1 MIEYSNKSEAMRELN
16 NLITMYTACRKR
28 QEHLRS
34 YIRNNGSEK
43 DTKKELIKNR
53 ELLKDMT
60 LRIRTIRKNV
70 RRLDVES
77 TQRDIARK
85 IKESLSR
92 QLKEE

>member
-43 DTKKELIKNR
+43 DTKRELIKNR

-60 LRIRTIRKNV
+60 IRIRTIRKNV
-70 RRLDVES
+70 KRLDYES
-77 TQRDIARK
+77 TMKDIERK
-85 IKESLSR
+85 IKESLHK